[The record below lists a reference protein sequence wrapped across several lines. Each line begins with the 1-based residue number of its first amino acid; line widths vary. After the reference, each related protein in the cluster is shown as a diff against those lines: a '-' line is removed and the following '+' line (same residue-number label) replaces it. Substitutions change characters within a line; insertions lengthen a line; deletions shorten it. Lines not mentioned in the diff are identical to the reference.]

1 MENFPEKFG
10 IMDFYLQACDKADI
24 RAHVS
29 QDLRLM
35 DVGKLDTLS
44 EADRFA
50 ESLGDTY
57 YI

>member
-1 MENFPEKFG
+1 
-10 IMDFYLQACDKADI
+10 MDFYLQACDKADI